1 MNLRKHEN
9 IFSSILL
16 LSLMAIMIP
25 KELQG
30 IELSRYL
37 WKNRIILTF
46 SDDQDHPDLIRLK
59 AEMKENECE
68 ILNRDL
74 LHFHFSND
82 GKTGN
87 HTTTNDQSF
96 RILLIGKDGGIKY
109 ESNGSV
115 PLIHLFELIDSM
127 PMRQDEMQHDRCL
140 SQAVSPGI
148 LND

>member
-1 MNLRKHEN
+1 MNLIKHDN
-9 IFSSILL
+9 IFSGILL
-16 LSLMAIMIP
+16 LSFMTIMIP

-46 SDDQDHPDLIRLK
+46 ADDEDHPDLIKLK
-59 AEMKENECE
+59 VEMKENSCE

-87 HTTTNDQSF
+87 QTTTIDQSF
-96 RILLIGKDGGIKY
+96 RILLIGKDGGINY
-109 ESNGSV
+109 EIKRSV
-115 PLIHLFELIDSM
+115 SLIQLFELIDPMS
-127 PMRQDEMQHDRCL
+127 MRQAEMQYDRC
-140 SQAVSPGI
+140 
-148 LND
+148 

>member
-9 IFSSILL
+9 IFSGILL
-16 LSLMAIMIP
+16 LSFMTIMIP

-46 SDDQDHPDLIRLK
+46 ADDEDHPDLIKLK

-74 LHFHFSND
+74 LYFHFSND

-87 HTTTNDQSF
+87 HISTNDQSF

-109 ESNGSV
+109 ESKRSV
-115 PLIHLFELIDSM
+115 SLNHLLELIDSM
-127 PMRQDEMQHDRCL
+127 PMRQDEMQHDRC
-140 SQAVSPGI
+140 
-148 LND
+148 

>member
-1 MNLRKHEN
+1 MNLINHEN
-9 IFSSILL
+9 IFSGILL
-16 LSLMAIMIP
+16 LSFMTIMIP

-30 IELSRYL
+30 FELSQYL

-46 SDDQDHPDLIRLK
+46 ADDQDHPDLIKLK

-82 GKTGN
+82 GKIGN
-87 HTTTNDQSF
+87 ITTKNDQSF

-109 ESNGSV
+109 ESNRSV
-115 PLIHLFELIDSM
+115 FLIQLFELIDSM
-127 PMRQDEMQHDRCL
+127 PMRQDEMQHERC
-140 SQAVSPGI
+140 
-148 LND
+148 